1 MNDDEKYGIG
11 DALQYLGWGD
21 QPGDY
26 PMPTTSQAYLG
37 SGDQEGDYPISTTS
51 QAYLGSG
58 DQEGDYPMP
67 TNAQTPG
74 AFGGSDIT
82 KLINSLKSAGG
93 LKDVLSGAGSFLTS
107 KTGLAGLLALLSY
120 LDRQKGTSY
129 GGGTTQAYAGPSRQL
144 TPTTVQGKY
153 GPLVQYAANG
163 GLMQAYANGGKV
175 QMEDGGFVMTKKA
188 VDGAGGPRGIQQ
200 LVPGARMIQGP
211 GTGTSDDIPAVIR
224 GPNGITP
231 AKVSNGEAYVP
242 KAAVDDQGGAQRMY
256 EIMKK
261 LQRSA

>member
-26 PMPTTSQAYLG
+26 PMPTTPQAYLG
-37 SGDQEGDYPISTTS
+37 SGDQESDYPMPTTY

-74 AFGGSDIT
+74 AFGGSDVT
-82 KLINSLKSAGG
+82 KLLNSLKGAGG
-93 LKDVLSGAGSFLTS
+93 LKDVLGGVGNFFTS

-120 LDRQKGTSY
+120 LDRQKPTQS
-129 GGGTTQAYAGPSRQL
+129 GGGTTKAYAGPSKPL
-144 TPTTVQGKY
+144 TATTVQGKY

-188 VDGAGGPRGIQQ
+188 VDGAGGPQGLTQ
-200 LVPGARMIQGP
+200 LLPDARMIRGP
-211 GTGTSDDIPAVIR
+211 GTGTSDDIPAVI
-224 GPNGITP
+224 NGRNGQTP
-231 AKVSNGEAYVP
+231 ARLSNGEAYVP
-242 KAAVDDQGGAQRMY
+242 PGRNTKGLYALMHQLERKA
-256 EIMKK
+256 
-261 LQRSA
+261 